1 MASRKTYRLYIILIV
16 FCLSILV
23 YTLSVIIYSY
33 GFNKL
38 EPRKYTRINLNVPRM
53 NYTITKEEAKEF
65 VKNLYNTSHFYIETD
80 KLSAT
85 RYAECSVI
93 LRTVKIKKNLNIV
106 DYVTSYAHELT
117 HLKYLYADETLTT
130 FKAFVI
136 LYESG
141 NEEIKNMALMDAQS
155 VINGLYRGTEY
166 DCGYYIIEYLKEM
179 GYFEKDDI

>member
-1 MASRKTYRLYIILIV
+1 MASKKIYKLYIILMV
-16 FCLSILV
+16 MCLSALV
-23 YTLSVIIYSY
+23 YTLAVMVYAY

-38 EPRKYTRINLNVPRM
+38 DPQRYTRINLNVPTIR
-53 NYTITKEEAKEF
+53 YTITKEEAKEF
-65 VKNLYNTSHFYIETD
+65 VKKLYNTPHFYIETD
-80 KLSAT
+80 QLPTT

-130 FKAFVI
+130 FKAFVV

-141 NEEIKNMALMDAQS
+141 NEEIRNMALRDAQS
-155 VINGLYRGTEY
+155 IIYGAFKGTDY
-166 DCGYYIIEYLKEM
+166 DCGHHIIQYLQDS
-179 GYFEKDDI
+179 GYFN